1 MTDDPR
7 PPEPAPEPP
16 PQEPPRDA
24 PRPRER
30 ATPEATLRSALLVY
44 AAVNGITGALLLLF
58 PRFIWDTVGGSA
70 DLFSPAYD
78 STRMAGGALFALAV
92 GALLVIRA
100 PRGQNTLV
108 TVMVLEAAL
117 VAAGGFWNLFVDE
130 PPTNLWFEIV
140 LPVGAAAVAAYLAWA
155 RIRARKILRTDP

>member
-1 MTDDPR
+1 MADDR
-7 PPEPAPEPP
+7 SEQIPEPP
-16 PQEPPRDA
+16 PPERSA
-24 PRPRER
+24 PAKEQT
-30 ATPEATLRSALLVY
+30 TPESTLRSALLVY

-58 PRFIWDTVGGSA
+58 PRFVWDTIGGSA

-117 VAAGGFWNLFVDE
+117 VAVGGFWNLFVDE

-140 LPVGAAAVAAYLAWA
+140 LPFGAAAVGAYLAWA
-155 RIRARKILRTDP
+155 RIKARKILRTDP